1 MSTEYFVD
9 SFVRGVR
16 RPSTKL
22 HIFVDSFIIQHVD
35 PLQNSILTEK
45 IYLFLFQVVRNYRK
59 PLVIVAPKVLLR
71 LADAVSPLSDLTPGT
86 HFKNVIGKLLR
97 LKLVEVQVQPIPKV
111 LLTYF
116 ATMHCSANIC
126 IAFNLNIGS
135 LRHTTLLYAT
145 LLFK

>member
-9 SFVRGVR
+9 SFVRRVR

-45 IYLFLFQVVRNYRK
+45 IEKSYIHIHIYLFLFQVVRNYRK

-86 HFKNVIGKLLR
+86 HFKTVIGKLLR

-111 LLTYF
+111 LQKLETLPLCTAQQTY
-116 ATMHCSANIC
+116 ALHLI
-126 IAFNLNIGS
+126 
-135 LRHTTLLYAT
+135 
-145 LLFK
+145 